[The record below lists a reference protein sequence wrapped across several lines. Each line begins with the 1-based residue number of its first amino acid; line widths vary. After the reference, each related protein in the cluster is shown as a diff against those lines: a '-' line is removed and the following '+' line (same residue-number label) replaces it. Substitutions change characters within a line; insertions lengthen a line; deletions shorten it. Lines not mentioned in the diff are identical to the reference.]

1 MSATP
6 AAPAMQY
13 FAGRASL
20 IPCAHHADP
29 RGSLLPFEFDQMPL
43 VPRRAFV
50 ITDVPAGTIRGGH
63 AHRSGTQWLVCLQ
76 GRIEIVMR
84 YLGEQVTLLLEP
96 SKFGLLFGPGVW
108 CQQTYLDAGSVLL
121 AFSSEAYDPD
131 TYLEQ
136 AG

>member
-1 MSATP
+1 MSATL

-13 FAGRASL
+13 FDGRASL
-20 IPCAHHADP
+20 ISCTRHADP
-29 RGSLLPFEFDQMPL
+29 RGILLPFDFDQMPL

-50 ITDVPAGTIRGGH
+50 ITDAPAGAIRGGH
-63 AHRSGTQWLVCLQ
+63 AHRSGMQWLVCLQ

-84 YLGEQVTLLLEP
+84 CQAEQVTLLLEP

-108 CQQTYLDAGSVLL
+108 CQQTYLDAGSILL

-131 TYLEQ
+131 SYLEQ